1 MKKIK
6 EILPYEIMRHEKVG
20 SIVMN
25 SNPFTYGHR
34 FLVEEALKYVDRLLL
49 FVLEE
54 DKSFIKYV
62 DRIEMVRLGTQ
73 DLKNVHV
80 VPSGQFIISTYTFPE
95 YFLKENNQNINI
107 DVTDDIEIFGKYIA
121 PNLHISTRFVGTEPT
136 DNVTNQ
142 YNSAL
147 KKILPE
153 YGIELI
159 EIPRLMR
166 GKDVISATQVR
177 KGIQE
182 KNYELLHNF
191 LPKTSYEYII
201 KKYIKE

>member
-1 MKKIK
+1 M
-6 EILPYEIMRHEKVG
+6 
-20 SIVMN
+20 
-25 SNPFTYGHR
+25 
-34 FLVEEALKYVDRLLL
+34 
-49 FVLEE
+49 
-54 DKSFIKYV
+54 
-62 DRIEMVRLGTQ
+62 
-73 DLKNVHV
+73 
-80 VPSGQFIISTYTFPE
+80 
-95 YFLKENNQNINI
+95 
-107 DVTDDIEIFGKYIA
+107 
-121 PNLHISTRFVGTEPT
+121 HISTRFVGTEPT